1 MTFANL
7 TPNQIR
13 PTSQEAQIRAKG
25 LNTFIYLIINIFL
38 FPSYSNREVLAK
50 PWVLTIP

>member
-1 MTFANL
+1 MTLANL

-13 PTSQEAQIRAKG
+13 PTPQEAQIRAKG
-25 LNTFIYLIINIFL
+25 LNTLIYLIIHFFL
-38 FPSYSNREVLAK
+38 STSYSNREVLAK